1 MTDRGPTE
9 SATEAIT
16 LPADDRAPAAA
27 RRAVRGHIGAGPVA
41 EVAEVLTSEIVT
53 NVLRHRGH
61 ESGKDLLLAIV
72 TEDDTH
78 RVEVVAVG
86 PPLSGP
92 SRDDHPGGFGLLLVD
107 RLADAWGLEAATGEV
122 RAWFRLAVA
131 PATP

>member
-1 MTDRGPTE
+1 MSDRGTTE

-16 LPADDRAPAAA
+16 LPADERAPAAA
-27 RRAVRGHIGAGPVA
+27 RRAVRGHLGDGSIT

-61 ESGKDLLLAIV
+61 TGGDDLLLAIV
-72 TEDDTH
+72 TEDDTC
-78 RVEVVAVG
+78 RVEIVATG
-86 PPLSGP
+86 PPVRGP

-107 RLADAWGLEAATGEV
+107 RLADAWGLEAAAGQV
-122 RAWFRLAVA
+122 RAWFRLATA